1 MSSFDTPRPRPGVA
15 LAAAA
20 AVGLLSVGLTAMHP
34 PPPAEAGAEPA
45 TELSP
50 PPYSS
55 TWIAIDTASP
65 AITLNDSTGTV
76 GAPQTLAE
84 DAKCGVDQGA
94 PGSRYLT
101 LEGSTRATAG
111 NPSYSTDLASFSGG
125 SLGVKEKKSGTSCS
139 MVDATA
145 EGLRLTLGSGLATE
159 LGGTAVASSAYLDV
173 ELKQDAQIL
182 ATLTTPSGGTEYFE
196 LRSGSTVDTPAPT
209 GVTVPDGHVTVC
221 NMPADSGPDSGVND
235 HCRWPISA
243 PSWET
248 PSDDGIMFTSM
259 TLRAANGSFSL
270 DGGSDGSVLPEA
282 PLSPPTASIIELVD
296 GTLDCRETTRTILAD
311 GDAPEV
317 FVSRLDN
324 ADGSDCSVVPY
335 SLSTEP
341 GLARFLKP
349 LDTQTTA
356 QFIWDITWALPE
368 RDASLQPT
376 TALQDLKIDYE
387 TGEPYVT
394 LAWCPVS
401 GYEDGTFVGYTQA
414 PNGSWPAGITD
425 QSELDN
431 MQFACVISRDAQP
444 LSGSDPLK
452 IRSHDR
458 AYVLGDA
465 GMRF

>member
-1 MSSFDTPRPRPGVA
+1 MSSFDTPTPRLGVA

-20 AVGLLSVGLTAMHP
+20 AVGLLSVGLTAVHLP
-34 PPPAEAGAEPA
+34 LPAGAGAEPT
-45 TELSP
+45 TELSPP

-55 TWIAIDTASP
+55 TWIAIDTRAP
-65 AITLNDSTGTV
+65 AITLNDSSGMV
-76 GAPQTLAE
+76 GPAQTLTEA
-84 DAKCGVDQGA
+84 ANCGVDQGVA
-94 PGSRYLT
+94 GSRYLT
-101 LEGSTRATAG
+101 FEGSTNAG
-111 NPSYSTDLASFSGG
+111 ANNPSYSTDLTSFSGG

-145 EGLRLTLGSGLATE
+145 EALRLTLGGG

-182 ATLTTPSGGTEYFE
+182 ATLTTPSGGIEYFE
-196 LRSGSTVDTPAPT
+196 LRSGSTVDTPEPT
-209 GVTVPDGHVTVC
+209 GVTVPGGHVTVC

-243 PSWET
+243 PSWDT

-259 TLRAANGSFSL
+259 TLRAVNGSFSL

-282 PLSPPTASIIELVD
+282 PLSTPTASIIELVD
-296 GTLDCRETTRTILAD
+296 GTLDCREATRTILAD

-335 SLSTEP
+335 SLSSEP

-376 TALQDLKIDYE
+376 TALQDLRIDYE
-387 TGEPYVT
+387 TGEPDVT

-401 GYEDGTFVGYTQA
+401 GYAADGTFVGYTQA
-414 PNGSWPAGITD
+414 PDGSWPAGITD
-425 QSELDN
+425 QSALDN
-431 MQFACVISRDAQP
+431 MQFACIISRDAQP
-444 LSGSDPLK
+444 LFGSDPLK

-465 GMRF
+465 RMQW